1 MRQSPTR
8 PEPENI
14 KPEPARDL
22 TSQSGLGPARPEP
35 EDAKPEPARARKSQA
50 RSAPNIYTPPFL
62 LWNIKWIMTKIK
74 RDSSLSLS
82 DKKKQFQTIKHNEA
96 VFFSGVQPH

>member
-1 MRQSPTR
+1 
-8 PEPENI
+8 
-14 KPEPARDL
+14 
-22 TSQSGLGPARPEP
+22 
-35 EDAKPEPARARKSQA
+35 
-50 RSAPNIYTPPFL
+50 
-62 LWNIKWIMTKIK
+62 MTKIK